1 MVAEWAKEHW
11 DEGRA
16 LVNQARVNLNN
27 IWLLATLLQRGF

>member
-1 MVAEWAKEHW
+1 MVAKWAKEHG

-16 LVNQARVNLNN
+16 LVNQAWVNLNN